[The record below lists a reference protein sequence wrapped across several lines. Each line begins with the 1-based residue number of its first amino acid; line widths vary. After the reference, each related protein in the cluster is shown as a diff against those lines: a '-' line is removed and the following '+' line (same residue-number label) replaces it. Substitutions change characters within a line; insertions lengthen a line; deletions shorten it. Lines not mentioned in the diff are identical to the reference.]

1 MYNTNLAY
9 EEKHAEETKT
19 VWFKNCKTAKLIA
32 SIPFAAGCNEPE
44 RTAIAHLCIYM
55 AEIRGFQKFC
65 AHLPSDDINL
75 FKRLEFILTFEG
87 GDTEIIDYG
96 MNLLGLI
103 MIEGYH
109 KSEKEDQKHG
119 VYNPF
124 VSGAWNYEIM
134 KNILKE
140 KGVYE
145 YYEMFNGS
153 DGEWS

>member
-1 MYNTNLAY
+1 
-9 EEKHAEETKT
+9 
-19 VWFKNCKTAKLIA
+19 
-32 SIPFAAGCNEPE
+32 
-44 RTAIAHLCIYM
+44 M
-55 AEIRGFQKFC
+55 AEIQGFQKYC
-65 AHLPSDDINL
+65 AHLPSDDRDL
-75 FKRLEFILTFEG
+75 FKRLGFILTFDG
-87 GDTEIIDYG
+87 GNVKIIDYG